1 MIELELLSP
10 ENIPKCLEC
19 RMSLRLFNKLQI
31 SETSLSVECEPLSC
45 KSRVAE
51 ML

>member
-31 SETSLSVECEPLSC
+31 SETSLVLLEGEPTASLQ
-45 KSRVAE
+45 VAE